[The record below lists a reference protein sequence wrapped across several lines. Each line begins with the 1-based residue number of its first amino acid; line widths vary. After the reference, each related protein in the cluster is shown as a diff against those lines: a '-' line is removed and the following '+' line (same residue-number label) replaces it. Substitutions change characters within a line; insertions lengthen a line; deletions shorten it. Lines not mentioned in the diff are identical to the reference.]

1 MYGRYICLWKVLI
14 LFSPNIWLLTYQRYT
29 HSYSHSYPHSLSCD
43 SPLNTTLMRY
53 EIMNNPHP
61 VENDCENKKSGLKTS
76 FFCGEH
82 DLKAVYNAVNSLKT
96 FCG

>member
-1 MYGRYICLWKVLI
+1 MV
-14 LFSPNIWLLTYQRYT
+14 T
-29 HSYSHSYPHSLSCD
+29 HIFIHTLYRATP
-43 SPLNTTLMRY
+43 PLNTTLMRY

-82 DLKAVYNAVNSLKT
+82 DLKAVYNAVNLLKT